1 MPITG
6 KINNSEEL
14 INIVEGALMTLVRKD
29 FASLKKFFTWFQ
41 GHFEDQSSNHQ
52 LKDDP
57 AILVVNPAL
66 KRIFTK
72 FYKVKTEQKVIINDL
87 GI

>member
-1 MPITG
+1 LAGLSVVGQDVYVNRAVFDFLISHMPITG

-41 GHFEDQSSNHQ
+41 GHFEDQSSNH
-52 LKDDP
+52 
-57 AILVVNPAL
+57 
-66 KRIFTK
+66 
-72 FYKVKTEQKVIINDL
+72 
-87 GI
+87 